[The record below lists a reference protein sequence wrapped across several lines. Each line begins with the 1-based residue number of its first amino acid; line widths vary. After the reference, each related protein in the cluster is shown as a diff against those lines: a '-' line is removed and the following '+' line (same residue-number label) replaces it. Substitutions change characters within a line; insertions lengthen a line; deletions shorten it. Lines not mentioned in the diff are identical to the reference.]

1 MYVHSIVHTNSQHLA
16 IIAEC
21 KALCLAKAAQ
31 DLLLCSCL
39 CSNNRRA

>member
-31 DLLLCSCL
+31 DLLLCNCL